1 MASFYFIFFVFT
13 LLASITAHPV
23 IAYSSSAINVT
34 KHFYF
39 SDFTI
44 SNNSRILHDLKL
56 LGSAKFSEENG
67 ALQIPDQ
74 SSDIRHQA
82 GRGIYA
88 FPIRLLD
95 PETQT
100 PASFQTTFSFQFIN
114 HSNSQQNNDDSSY
127 GGSGFTF
134 IIVPDEFTVG
144 RSGPWLAMLNDAC
157 QDNYKAVA
165 IEFDTRMNPEFGDPN
180 DNHIGINLG
189 TILSSKTINV
199 SDVGVNLKD
208 GFVHRAWITYDG
220 PGKRMDIRLGS
231 ANQEDY
237 YPSKPIFSESVDLS
251 PFLNEYMFVGFSAST
266 GNHTQIHN
274 ILSWNFTST
283 SQASLRFPSS
293 DTCEGK
299 ISLQNPTATPRTKN
313 GGSKF
318 EPSRSFL
325 IFVSVVA
332 FVLALVLG
340 FYSYSKL
347 KRNAE
352 KSIFPSPPNKPRR
365 FTLSEISSATRS
377 FNEIDVLGS
386 DSRGVYYCGKLPN
399 GVRVAVKRFSSQFLG
414 SYGSDHKKR
423 LLKEIKS
430 ISQFRHPN
438 LTPIRGWCQDRHETM
453 VVYDFFPNGS
463 LEKWLFEDNV
473 LPWTRRLKI
482 IKDVADG
489 LCFLH
494 SKQLAH
500 KNLKC
505 SSVFL
510 DVNYRAILG
519 DFGFVLLESES
530 RQFESTVCRGVD
542 VFEFGVLVLEVIA
555 GRRRAEEEENVKPE
569 AKNLLDYAWNLH
581 EIDEKVK
588 VLDRRMGSLINLEQ
602 ANRVL
607 EIGLLC
613 TLNENKGR
621 PSMEQVIGFLNM
633 EIPIPKLPTT
643 RPVALFPYSSTNAGL
658 CNTYSCTTLKI
669 SNDIRGAFTG

>member
-1 MASFYFIFFVFT
+1 MASSYFIIFFCLFT
-13 LLASITAHPV
+13 LLVSITEHQV
-23 IAYSSSAINVT
+23 TAYSSSTNNVT
-34 KHFYF
+34 KQFYF
-39 SDFTI
+39 SNFST
-44 SNNSRILHDLKL
+44 SNNSRILNELKL
-56 LGSAKFSEENG
+56 LGSAKFSEQK
-67 ALQIPDQ
+67 ASLQIPDE

-82 GRGIYA
+82 GRCIFSY
-88 FPIRLLD
+88 PIRMLD

-100 PASFQTTFSFQFIN
+100 PASFQTSFSFQFIN
-114 HSNSQQNNDDSSY
+114 RSTISGQENNDAFY

-144 RSGPWLAMLNDAC
+144 RPGPWLGMLNDAC
-157 QDNYKAVA
+157 QDKYKAVA

-180 DNHIGINLG
+180 DNHVGINLG
-189 TILSSKTINV
+189 TILSSNTINV
-199 SDVGVNLKD
+199 SDLGMNFKD
-208 GFVHRAWITYDG
+208 GFVHHAWITYDG
-220 PGKRMDIRLGS
+220 VTKIMDIRLGS

-237 YPSKPIFSESVDLS
+237 PSKPLFSKFVDLS
-251 PFLNEYMFVGFSAST
+251 PFLNEYMFVGFSAAT

-274 ILSWNFTST
+274 ILSWNFTAS

-293 DTCEGK
+293 ETCQGK
-299 ISLQNPTATPRTKN
+299 ILLQSSTASPNSGNN
-313 GGSKF
+313 GTSKF

-325 IFVSVVA
+325 IFVAVVG
-332 FVLALVLG
+332 LALAFVLG
-340 FYSYSKL
+340 FYFNSKRR
-347 KRNAE
+347 RNAE
-352 KSIFPSPPNKPRR
+352 KSIFPSPPNKPHR
-365 FTLSEISSATRS
+365 FTFSEISSATRS
-377 FNEIDVLGS
+377 FNEVEILGS
-386 DSRGVYYCGKLPN
+386 DSKGVYYCGKLPN
-399 GVRVAVKRFSSQFLG
+399 GIRVAVKRFSSQFL
-414 SYGSDHKKR
+414 SSHGSDHKKR

-438 LTPIRGWCQDRHETM
+438 LMPIRGWCQDRQETM

-463 LEKWLFEDNV
+463 LDKWLFEGNV

-494 SKQLAH
+494 SKLLAH

-530 RQFESTVCRGVD
+530 RQFESSVCRGVD

-555 GRRRAEEEENVKPE
+555 GRRRAEEEENVKEE

-581 EIDEKVK
+581 ETDEKVK
-588 VLDRRMGSLINLEQ
+588 VVDRRMGPLINMEQ

-621 PSMEQVIGFLNM
+621 PSMEQVVEFLKM
-633 EIPIPKLPTT
+633 DIPIPKLPTT

-658 CNTYSCTTLKI
+658 CNTYSCTTLKL
-669 SNDIRGAFTG
+669 SHDIRG

>member
-1 MASFYFIFFVFT
+1 MASFYFIFLFCVFT
-13 LLASITAHPV
+13 LLASIGEHQV
-23 IAYSSSAINVT
+23 IAFSSAINVT
-34 KHFYF
+34 KQFHFPDF
-39 SDFTI
+39 SA
-44 SNNSRILHDLKL
+44 SNNSRILHDVKL
-56 LGSAKFSEENG
+56 LGSAKFSEEKG
-67 ALQIPDQ
+67 ALQIPDD
-74 SSDIRHQA
+74 SSDIRHRA
-82 GRGIYA
+82 GRGIYS
-88 FPIRLLD
+88 FPIRMLD

-100 PASFQTTFSFQFIN
+100 PASFQSTFSFQFIN
-114 HSNSQQNNDDSSY
+114 YSSAEQDDSY

-144 RSGPWLAMLNDAC
+144 RPGPWLAMLNDAC

-165 IEFDTRMNPEFGDPN
+165 IEFDTRMNPDFGDPN

-189 TILSSKTINV
+189 TIKSSKTINV
-199 SDVGVNLKD
+199 SDVGVNFKD

-231 ANQEDY
+231 ANQED

-293 DTCEGK
+293 NTCEGN
-299 ISLQNPTATPRTKN
+299 ILLRSSSATPSTN
-313 GGSKF
+313 GSSKF

-325 IFVSVVA
+325 IFTGVVA
-332 FVLALVLG
+332 LALAVVLG
-340 FYSYSKL
+340 FYFISIR
-347 KRNAE
+347 KRNPE
-352 KSIFPSPPNKPRR
+352 KSIVPRPPNKPRR
-365 FTLSEISSATRS
+365 FSFSEISSATRS
-377 FNEIDVLGS
+377 FNEIEVLGS

-399 GVRVAVKRFSSQFLG
+399 GIRVAVKRFSSQFLS
-414 SYGSDHKKR
+414 SYGSDHKRR

-438 LTPIRGWCQDRHETM
+438 LIPIRGWCPDRQETM

-463 LEKWLFEDNV
+463 LDKWLFDGNV
-473 LPWTRRLKI
+473 LPWTRRFKI

-489 LCFLH
+489 LSFLH

-542 VFEFGVLVLEVIA
+542 VFEFGIFVLEVIA
-555 GRRRAEEEENVKPE
+555 GRRRVEEENVKPE
-569 AKNLLDYAWNLH
+569 AKDLLDYAWNLH

-588 VLDRRMGSLINLEQ
+588 VVDRRMGSLINMEQ
-602 ANRVL
+602 AIRVL
-607 EIGLLC
+607 EVGLLC

-621 PSMEQVIGFLNM
+621 PCMEQVVEFLNM
-633 EIPIPKLPTT
+633 EIAIPKLPKN
-643 RPVALFPYSSTNAGL
+643 RPVALFPYSSANTGL
-658 CNTYSCTTLKI
+658 CNTYSCTTLKL
-669 SNDIRGAFTG
+669 SHDIRDAFTG